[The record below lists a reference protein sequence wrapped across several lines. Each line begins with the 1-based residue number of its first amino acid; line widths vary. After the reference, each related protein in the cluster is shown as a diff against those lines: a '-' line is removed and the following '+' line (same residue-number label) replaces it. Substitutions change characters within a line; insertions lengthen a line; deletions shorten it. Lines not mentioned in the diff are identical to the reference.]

1 MVTEE
6 TLREI
11 VCAIRVHA
19 QVGNGAL
26 TRFDLLKG
34 HEQAKFRLG
43 ELCRLLDALD
53 DALDVFIAPQNS
65 PKARVDAERVC
76 RDLGLTDVR
85 FDKRG

>member
-1 MVTEE
+1 MVTDSS
-6 TLREI
+6 LRDI
-11 VCAIRVHA
+11 VAAIRIHA

-26 TRFDLLKG
+26 QRFDLLKG

-43 ELCRLLDALD
+43 ELCRLLDLLD
-53 DALDVFIAPQNS
+53 DALDVFIAPQDS

-85 FDKRG
+85 FDKRR